1 MDKQKSPVFKFS
13 AHYIHYIHY
22 ERIMIAKPVSF
33 FDNNVFYAGEQKTCF
48 KYDIGLSSIKN
59 NILTLNKSHYYS
71 LLSLTLANTCINISF
86 VSKGLG
92 NLWYLQLENKS
103 KTLIPSTVPGKISNI
118 KTRCFFTFQ
127 SSWEWIFYEINFWK
141 REVRIFMC

>member
-1 MDKQKSPVFKFS
+1 MYKNSYNAS
-13 AHYIHYIHY
+13 Y
-22 ERIMIAKPVSF
+22 
-33 FDNNVFYAGEQKTCF
+33 NNTGSEYGVVCGVVYGVGGRGIYNAWGVVG
-48 KYDIGLSSIKN
+48 GLRYK
-59 NILTLNKSHYYS
+59 
-71 LLSLTLANTCINISF
+71 LS
-86 VSKGLG
+86 G